1 MSTELQISQPQGLE
15 AVLRLTDVELF
26 TTERLSHALDLLV
39 AEAGPLVADVGDEQG
54 RREINRVA
62 RAVGGAITRLDE
74 RRRAYVAIL
83 KAQPKAIDDL
93 FRVTFRQPAEA
104 LKERIRQPLTLWEE
118 EMRAAEAETSRLIEI
133 LNAPVEHGTTAAAIQ
148 VRLDAAEYLE
158 LPDWLTP
165 TQRGAVVAAMDRNI
179 PRLKAALDA
188 AILAEEQAAELARLR
203 EAERAAELKAA
214 RTAAAEE
221 ANQAAAAR
229 IQAAEHTA
237 QQANHAL
244 EQAMANQRQ
253 APATP
258 TTANSDQRALVH
270 RAILA
275 DLEDLGVPTELGK
288 RLITA
293 IARGQVFHLVIT
305 Y

>member
-15 AVLRLTDVELF
+15 AVLRLTDAELF
-26 TTERLSHALDLLV
+26 TPERLSHALDLLV
-39 AEAGPLVADVGDEQG
+39 AEAGPLVADVGNEQG

-133 LNAPVEHGTTAAAIQ
+133 LNAPIESGTDGIRQRLEAAQ
-148 VRLDAAEYLE
+148 YLE
-158 LPDWLTP
+158 LPDGLTP

-237 QQANHAL
+237 QQANYAL